1 MKFPV
6 DENERRGYTENE
18 DDMKKTL
25 AKSARHHK
33 ASSRKAKGG
42 KALEFERGWNELEAQ
57 HDRLKTD
64 WMSLAVQLGIG
75 GADKAYD

>member
-1 MKFPV
+1 
-6 DENERRGYTENE
+6 
-18 DDMKKTL
+18 MKKTL

-33 ASSRKAKGG
+33 GSTRKVRGG
-42 KALEFERGWNELEAQ
+42 KAVEFDRGWNELEAQ

-75 GADKAYD
+75 GSDKAAYD

>member
-1 MKFPV
+1 
-6 DENERRGYTENE
+6 
-18 DDMKKTL
+18 MKKTL

-33 ASSRKAKGG
+33 GSTRKSKGG
-42 KALEFERGWNELEAQ
+42 KALEFDRGWNELEAQ

-75 GADKAYD
+75 GSDKAYD